1 MKADYSHLEANGR
14 LEERMLK
21 LHLGAGKIAIPGYI
35 NIDILSEPGIDVIA
49 DLRALPFRDQGVDF
63 IYCCAA
69 IEHFGRKEWKR
80 VISHWS
86 SKLKQGGILR
96 VSTADFSSVC
106 ERYVKCGNIEELLGL
121 VVGGQKNG
129 YDRHGMIFDF
139 ELLKSGLKEAGFT
152 NIRKYDWRDTELGR
166 LRIDD
171 YSQAY
176 LPHMDKENGQLMMLN
191 VIAEKA
197 G

>member
-1 MKADYSHLEANGR
+1 M
-14 LEERMLK
+14 
-21 LHLGAGKIAIPGYI
+21 
-35 NIDILSEPGIDVIA
+35 
-49 DLRALPFRDQGVDF
+49 
-63 IYCCAA
+63 
-69 IEHFGRKEWKR
+69 
-80 VISHWS
+80 
-86 SKLKQGGILR
+86 
-96 VSTADFSSVC
+96 STADFSSAC